1 MVAAL
6 SGLNLSINEEINVEI
21 NKDDYM
27 TDRKG
32 RLVPISQISD
42 YDLEMDAFVNDA
54 IRDAKAKNQ
63 DLRDFKKRS
72 FDNCYAWLDLIA
84 EKYGRTR
91 GGAKGN
97 VTFPSFDGSK
107 QITIKVQDSLTFGPE
122 LQVAKDLIDECVKEW
137 SKGADEKLL
146 AVIDDAFHVDKEGNL
161 STSRILSLRRVK
173 IEDDRWKQA
182 MEAISESLLVT
193 VSKTYINFREKD
205 ESGKL
210 VNIPLDIAAI

>member
-1 MVAAL
+1 M
-6 SGLNLSINEEINVEI
+6 SNINQS
-21 NKDDYM
+21 DYM

-32 RLVPISQISD
+32 RLVPINQVSE
-42 YDLEMDAFVNDA
+42 YDLEMDAFVSDA
-54 IRDAKAKNQ
+54 IRDAKLKNAE
-63 DLRDFKKRS
+63 LRDFKKRA

-97 VTFPSFDGSK
+97 VTFSSFDGSK
-107 QITIKVQDSLTFGPE
+107 QISIKVQDSLAFGPE
-122 LQVAKDLIDECVKEW
+122 LQVAKDLIDECVTEW
-137 SKGADEKLL
+137 SEGANDNLRAL
-146 AVIDDAFHVDKEGNL
+146 ITDAFQVDREGNL

-173 IEDDRWKQA
+173 IDDERWKKA

-193 VSKTYINFREKD
+193 VSKTYIHFREKD

-210 VNIPLDIAAI
+210 VHIPLDIAAI